1 MNLSRA
7 RLPLVLLSLFSA
19 NAWAQPLPELLKN
32 INTVTPAGLKPESF
46 CTLGGTTYFVGETP
60 EHGYELWKTNGTA
73 AGTVMVKDIRPGPQS
88 SRPYHLTAS
97 GSRVFFSANDGAH
110 GRELW
115 MTDGTEAGTRLVG
128 DLAPGP
134 ASSHPS
140 FLRAYQGGVVYV
152 ADAGHLGTSLCRSTG
167 NANGTTIL
175 RNLDDQGDTAQSFA
189 GSDWL
194 AVVGKTLYMRLRSDE
209 HGIELWK
216 NDGTPGGS
224 QLVKDIMPGVEDS
237 TPGALTAIGNTV
249 FFSAY
254 QSEYGYE
261 LWKSNGTAAGT
272 VLVKDIV
279 PGEGNSSPQN
289 FIVADGVLYFVV
301 EDAEFGGWTVWR
313 SNGTAA
319 GTRKLSEALSG
330 LTPEAM
336 GVAGKSLYLSL
347 ATLSTT
353 PSELW
358 RVAGANASPVLV
370 RRVDPALSGVRIPS
384 ITGAGNRVFFG
395 VHSSAEGTELWTSDG
410 THAGTLKP
418 RDILPGPGSGFFTG
432 QIVAAGSRVY
442 FSGNDGVTGN
452 ELWVSDGTTSGTK
465 LVKDAAQGDGGSG
478 SGPMMTVGGL
488 AYFIANDGVHGS
500 ELWCTDGTE
509 PGTRLVKDIN
519 PGLPGISV
527 TFLGELDGK
536 LLLRRYINST
546 SQLWISDGTEEGT
559 TLFDDIRFTNSSTA
573 VNSMAVAGSRVFY
586 TVNGRLWVAN
596 GMAAPVQTGAAT
608 SIFGPLSIMDGKVY
622 FAGGSTSNGKELWRS
637 DGTVG
642 GTQMVRDL
650 YAGGQSS
657 NPESLTVWNGNLWF
671 LAVKTSSSG
680 KRLWRT
686 DGSFDGTVEIA
697 TPTGLL
703 LNAVSGAGDTLYAQ
717 GVRYSPSYSSE
728 VWVRRETGGFELL
741 WRSSLEGESMT
752 LLSSVAGTQ
761 FLIVSQF
768 NDRQMLW
775 SSQGRP
781 ENTRA
786 VSGGVMIH
794 SSTNF
799 STALPGS
806 GLLIHLLHPQA
817 GMEPHLLPLEP
828 AWSVAVLDDAGG
840 ETPLDNGGTLEF
852 PEQMAGGSRAL
863 RLLLRNTG
871 YAAMT
876 GLAAEIAGDAGF
888 ALEDLPETVLAAG
901 AEMELE
907 VSFAAPAPGGYET
920 TLEIASDAPGLAP
933 LVLTLQGQAAPE
945 GAPPMIVRGPR
956 PVLALSGQ
964 AVAYDADYFGAE
976 PLTTTWLLGS
986 QALTSNAQ
994 FTLAAVTP
1002 AYAGQYTLRVQNAA
1016 GTVTSTPA
1024 LMAVINP
1031 AQPRVD
1037 VKTGGTLVLV
1047 CSVAAP
1053 SGADISYQWLY
1064 FGMPLP
1070 AVAKYGG
1077 AQTPTLRVTGF
1088 TEMDAGDYECLVT
1101 LRAQGREHTLSHGV
1115 TQVRLALPPV
1125 IDPGYYL
1132 DDAATG
1138 MWVESPVP
1146 ATNLPT
1152 RFTATGLPRG
1162 VVINQATGVISGR
1175 PERALLD
1182 KDGLALPYE
1191 VIITAHNSA
1200 GSSEPHVVYWSI
1212 TPVMPAGR
1220 YDGLL
1225 EDTQELDGGSNLGGR
1240 VLVTVNR
1247 AGALTGQLHFGGKVY
1262 RFSQGKP
1269 VTSDERAQQ
1278 IPVKRGGTLPPLL
1291 IEIMYASDITLKD
1304 TQGNAALGMIY
1315 PCLFGPRDPVLRKS
1329 GPHVWAFK
1337 QLQEP
1342 PDPALPLGHGFMTA
1356 VVTRNGD
1363 VKWKGRLADGTAV
1376 TGSSLLCG
1384 WTTDEWSSHDV
1395 ALHASLHKSQGS
1407 ILGWLFMNGTPDAS
1421 TPMTYDS
1428 VLHWQ
1433 KLPQPESSRD
1443 RAYKAGFRR
1452 HALSLEGEKYFP
1464 PQRDETPL
1472 LLPDEPRNAILRIQ
1486 GGGLASEI
1494 ARSLRL
1500 TSGITGAGKEHGVVL
1515 SPVWEGLPGMS
1526 LRLDLKNGVFS
1537 GSLTFSDFNP
1547 LAPAKN
1553 LARKA
1558 GFQGVLLPSSQT
1570 GAGNFI
1576 LPQLP
1581 SAGPPATSAST
1592 SPVLSGGILIEGD
1605 GVPTWAGMSLVPGG
1619 LFQMGDSLAEGAADE
1634 LPLRQV
1640 SLAPFLIQKKEVTLT
1655 EWNAVLTWAKRN
1667 GYSFDSP
1674 ATARA
1679 TGHPVV
1685 RVSWHDA
1692 VKWCNARSEMEDL
1705 LPCYH
1710 TGPVFSTAAVYR
1722 AGTFDPAL
1730 AHVNWS
1736 ASGYRLPTEAEWER
1750 AARGG
1755 SAGQRFP
1762 HGAALSHDL
1771 ANYLATPAPGGMDE
1785 SATAG
1790 HHPLFG
1796 ARGSPFTAPVGSFPG
1811 NGHDLHDMTGNAAEW
1826 CWDWHAPHA
1835 PDALLNPRGPDKP
1848 AQDARRVIRGGSA
1861 ELGADA
1867 ARCAA
1872 RASAA
1877 PATTR
1882 ADLGFRVLRRY

>member
-1 MNLSRA
+1 MHPNPA
-7 RLPLVLLSLFSA
+7 RLSLVLLSLSFA
-19 NAWAQPLPELLKN
+19 NAWAQPVPQLLKN
-32 INTVTPAGLKPESF
+32 INTTTPAGLKPESF

-60 EHGYELWKTNGTA
+60 EHGYELWKTNGTE

-97 GSRVFFSANDGAH
+97 GSRVFFNADDGTH

-115 MTDGTEAGTRLVG
+115 VTDGTEAGTRLVG
-128 DLAPGP
+128 DLSPGP

-140 FLRAYQGGVVYV
+140 SLRAYEGGVVYV
-152 ADAGHLGTSLCRSTG
+152 ADVGLLGTNLCRSTG

-175 RNLDDQGDTAQSFA
+175 RNLNDQADTAQGFD

-194 AVVGKTLYMRLRSDE
+194 VVAGKTLYMRLYTHE
-209 HGIELWK
+209 HGSELWK

-224 QLVKDIMPGVEDS
+224 QLVKDIMPGEEDS
-237 TPGALTAIGNTV
+237 TPGELTAIGNTV

-254 QSEYGYE
+254 HPDYGYE

-279 PGEGNSSPQN
+279 PGEGDSAPQMLN
-289 FIVADGVLYFVV
+289 VADGVLYFVV
-301 EDAEFGGWTVWR
+301 QDAEFGGWTLWR

-336 GVAGKSLYLSL
+336 AVAGKSLYFSVGTS
-347 ATLSTT
+347 ASS
-353 PSELW
+353 PGDLW
-358 RVAGANASPVLV
+358 RVAGANASPAQV
-370 RRVDPALSGVRIPS
+370 RRVDPALSGVRIRS
-384 ITGAGNRVFFG
+384 ITGAGNRVFFE

-410 THAGTLKP
+410 TFAGTFKP
-418 RDILPGPGSGFFTG
+418 RDILPGPGWGLTG

-452 ELWVSDGTTSGTK
+452 ELWVSDGTGAGTK
-465 LVKDAAQGDGGSG
+465 LVRDAVQGDGGSG

-519 PGLPGISV
+519 PGATGISV

-536 LLLRRYINST
+536 LMLRRFINTT

-573 VNSMAVAGSRVFY
+573 VSAMAVVGSRVFY

-596 GMAAPVQTGAAT
+596 GMAAPVLTGAAT
-608 SIFGPLSIMDGKVY
+608 SISGPLAVMDGIVY
-622 FAGGSTSNGKELWRS
+622 FAGSSSSNGKELWRS

-650 YAGGQSS
+650 YAGVQNS

-680 KRLWRT
+680 RRLWRT
-686 DGSFDGTVEIA
+686 DGSFDGTVEMA
-697 TPTGLL
+697 TPAGLSL
-703 LNAVSGAGDTLYAQ
+703 HEVSGAGDTLYVQ
-717 GVRYSPSYSSE
+717 GIRQSPSYSSE
-728 VWVRRETGGFELL
+728 VWVRREVGAFELL
-741 WRSSLEGESMT
+741 WKSSLEGESMA
-752 LLSSVAGTQ
+752 LLDSVAGTQ
-761 FLIVSQF
+761 FLIVRQF
-768 NDRQMLW
+768 IDRQTLW

-781 ENTRA
+781 ENTRPVA
-786 VSGGVMIH
+786 GGVMTH

-817 GMEPHLLPLEP
+817 GLEPHLLPLEP
-828 AWSVAVLDDAGG
+828 AWSLAVLDDAGG
-840 ETPLDNGGTLEF
+840 ETPMASGGTLEF
-852 PEQMAGGSRAL
+852 PRQMAGGNRAL

-876 GLAAEIAGDAGF
+876 GLAAQITGDAGF
-888 ALEDLPETVLAAG
+888 TLEDLPETVLAPG

-907 VSFAAPAPGGYET
+907 VSFAAPAPGSHEAV
-920 TLEIASDAPGLAP
+920 LEITSDAPGLAP
-933 LVLTLQGQAAPE
+933 LVLTLQGQAMPAGAPE
-945 GAPPMIVRGPR
+945 IVRGPR

-964 AVAYDADYFGAE
+964 AVAYDADYFGAQ

-986 QALTSNAQ
+986 QTLTSNAQ

-1024 LMAVINP
+1024 PMAVINP

-1037 VKTGGTLVLV
+1037 VKVGGTLVLV

-1053 SGADISYQWLY
+1053 SGTDLSYQWLY

-1070 AVAKYGG
+1070 AVAKYAG
-1077 AQTPTLRVTGF
+1077 AQSPTLRVTGF
-1088 TEMDAGDYECLVT
+1088 TDYDEGNYECLVT

-1115 TQVRLALPPV
+1115 TEVRRALPPA
-1125 IDPGYYL
+1125 IAPGYYL

-1138 MWVESPVP
+1138 MWVESQVP

-1182 KDGLALPYE
+1182 KDGLALSYE
-1191 VIITAHNSA
+1191 VIITAHNGA

-1225 EDTQELDGGSNLGGR
+1225 EETQELDGGQNLGGR
-1240 VLVTVNR
+1240 VLATVSR
-1247 AGALTGQLHFGGKVY
+1247 AGALSGQLHFGGKVY

-1269 VTSDERAQQ
+1269 VTTDERAQQ
-1278 IPVKRGGTLPPLL
+1278 IPIKRGGTLPPLQ
-1291 IEIMYASDITLKD
+1291 IEIMFASDITLKD
-1304 TQGNAALGMIY
+1304 AQGNTALGTIY
-1315 PCLFGPRDPVLRKS
+1315 PCPFGPRAPALRKS

-1356 VVTRNGD
+1356 MVTRNGD

-1376 TGSSLLCG
+1376 TGSSLLGG
-1384 WTTDEWSSHDV
+1384 WTSDEWSGHDV
-1395 ALHASLHKSQGS
+1395 ALYASLHKGQGS
-1407 ILGWLFMNGTPDAS
+1407 ILGWLFTNGTPDAS
-1421 TPMTYDS
+1421 TPMSYDG

-1433 KLPQPESSRD
+1433 KLPQPEASRD
-1443 RAYKAGFRR
+1443 RVYKAGFRR
-1452 HALSLEGEKYFP
+1452 HSLSLEGEKHLP
-1464 PQRDETPL
+1464 PKRDETPL
-1472 LLPDEPRNAILRIQ
+1472 LLPDEPGNAILRIQ

-1500 TSGITGAGKEHGVVL
+1500 TSGITGAGKKHGVVL

-1526 LRLDLKNGVFS
+1526 LRLDVKNGVFS
-1537 GSLTFSDFNP
+1537 GSLTFTDFNP
-1547 LAPAKN
+1547 LAPSKN

-1581 SAGPPATSAST
+1581 TAGPPATSAST
-1592 SPVLSGGILIEGD
+1592 SPILSGGILIEGD
-1605 GVPTWAGMSLVPGG
+1605 GSPTWAGMSLVPAGS
-1619 LFQMGDSLAEGAADE
+1619 FQMGDTLAEGAADE

-1640 SLAPFLIQKKEVTLT
+1640 SLQTLLVQKKEVTLT

-1679 TGHPVV
+1679 VNHPVTG
-1685 RVSWHDA
+1685 VSWHDA
-1692 VKWCNARSEMEDL
+1692 VKWCNARSEMEGL

-1755 SAGQRFP
+1755 QAGQRFP
-1762 HGAALSHDL
+1762 LGAALSHDV
-1771 ANYLATPAPGGMDE
+1771 ANYHATPAPGGMDE

-1790 HHPLFG
+1790 HHPVFG
-1796 ARGSPFTAPVGSFPG
+1796 ARGSPFTAPAGSFPG
-1811 NGHDLHDMTGNAAEW
+1811 NGYDLHDMTGNAAEW
-1826 CWDWHAPHA
+1826 CWDWHAPYA
-1835 PDALLNPRGPDKP
+1835 PDALNNPRGPDKP
-1848 AQDARRVIRGGSA
+1848 ATDAQRVIRGGSA

-1872 RASAA
+1872 RASAEPGA
-1877 PATTR
+1877 TR